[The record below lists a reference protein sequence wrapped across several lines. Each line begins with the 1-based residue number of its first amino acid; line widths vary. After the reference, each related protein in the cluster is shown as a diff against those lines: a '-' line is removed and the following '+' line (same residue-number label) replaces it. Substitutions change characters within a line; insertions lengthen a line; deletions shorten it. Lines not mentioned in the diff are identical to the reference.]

1 MTLSRPPKL
10 KPDKQYSWMRR
21 VTAVLLLSSLQTSY
35 VAIAQASTL
44 FNQADYSY
52 TDARNIFQSGSSS
65 EVMVTTGELVDP
77 IGQILGCNGDLL
89 PNYDGF
95 SVVLYEPDASGLE
108 LGPLVPLTR
117 TELPDIENNGVPG
130 GKAPNIEN
138 SNPFFLTNTDAGQ
151 YNFLFDRDAALQSPI
166 NAGLNQTD
174 KGANYILV
182 VNTPDDSIYPQ
193 RRIKLELIDSTGGV
207 NNSIIR
213 YTATALDG
221 IPISTSGGL
230 EISST
235 VVEIFNAE
243 TQGLNLFS
251 LALGMVMCEPEQ
263 IGITKTADRAAAQP
277 GDTVVYRLA
286 LRNLTDIALESVT
299 IQDVLPQGFQLIPES
314 VTGVLDEQTVQ
325 MEAQA
330 SGRDV
335 TFSTATALPV
345 DATISILYA
354 VRVTPD
360 ALRGTGENLASVSA
374 ERSDN
379 GFFVQDGPSIH
390 RLVVDPGILT
400 DCATLIGRVFVD
412 KNFDGEQQRGEAG
425 IPNAVVFLD
434 DGNRIITDADGLFS
448 VACMLP
454 GTRSGVLDFTSLPGY
469 ALAPNLY
476 FKERN
481 SQSRIVNIAP
491 GGMVRMNFGVTPTF
505 QEESQE

>member
-10 KPDKQYSWMRR
+10 KPDKHRSWMRR
-21 VTAVLLLSSLQTSY
+21 MATVLLLSSLQTPY

-44 FNQADYSY
+44 YNQADYNYIDDRRS
-52 TDARNIFQSGSSS
+52 IFHSGSSS
-65 EVMVTTGELVDP
+65 ETALTTGELIDP
-77 IGQILGCNGDLL
+77 LGQILGCNGELL

-108 LGPLVPLTR
+108 LGPLIPLTR

-130 GKAPNIEN
+130 GNAPNIEN

-151 YNFLFDRDAALQSPI
+151 YNFLFSTNTPLQSPI

-174 KGANYILV
+174 KGAQYILV

-193 RRIKLELIDSTGGV
+193 RRIKIELVDSTGGV

-213 YTATALDG
+213 YTATSLDG
-221 IPISTSGGL
+221 IPISTSGGSQ
-230 EISST
+230 ISSN
-235 VVEIFNAE
+235 VVEIFDAE

-263 IGITKTADRAAAQP
+263 IEITKTADRAAAQP

-299 IQDVLPQGFQLIPES
+299 VGDVLPQGFQLIPES
-314 VTGVLDEQTVQ
+314 VSGVLDEQTVV
-325 MEAQA
+325 MDVQA
-330 SGRDV
+330 SGSNV
-335 TFSTATALPV
+335 TFSTATELPV
-345 DATISILYA
+345 DGTMSILYA

-360 ALRGTGENLASVSA
+360 ALRGTGENLASVNA

-400 DCATLIGRVFVD
+400 DCATLVGRVFVD
-412 KNFDGEQQRGEAG
+412 KNFDGEQQPGEAG

-481 SQSRIVNIAP
+481 SQSRMVNIAP

-505 QEESQE
+505 QEEAQ

>member
-1 MTLSRPPKL
+1 
-10 KPDKQYSWMRR
+10 MRR

-65 EVMVTTGELVDP
+65 EVMVTTGDLVDP
-77 IGQILGCNGDLL
+77 IGQILGCNSDLL

-174 KGANYILV
+174 KGAQYILV

-263 IGITKTADRAAAQP
+263 IDITKPADRAAAQP
-277 GDTVVYRLA
+277 GDTVVYR
-286 LRNLTDIALESVT
+286 
-299 IQDVLPQGFQLIPES
+299 
-314 VTGVLDEQTVQ
+314 
-325 MEAQA
+325 
-330 SGRDV
+330 
-335 TFSTATALPV
+335 
-345 DATISILYA
+345 
-354 VRVTPD
+354 
-360 ALRGTGENLASVSA
+360 
-374 ERSDN
+374 
-379 GFFVQDGPSIH
+379 
-390 RLVVDPGILT
+390 
-400 DCATLIGRVFVD
+400 
-412 KNFDGEQQRGEAG
+412 
-425 IPNAVVFLD
+425 
-434 DGNRIITDADGLFS
+434 
-448 VACMLP
+448 
-454 GTRSGVLDFTSLPGY
+454 
-469 ALAPNLY
+469 
-476 FKERN
+476 
-481 SQSRIVNIAP
+481 
-491 GGMVRMNFGVTPTF
+491 
-505 QEESQE
+505 